1 MAVSKEPKHICR
13 YSKNN
18 AVMPHNDTFTVN
30 RRFKGP
36 ITHKTSSPD
45 SSPAAKSIETHLER
59 CTRLERENVEVK
71 NKLKKMKNYCR
82 ECKTDLQR
90 FVKRFNEFKNINK
103 ELDSKNK
110 QLLIKNQQMR
120 QRVTDVLMEKRPQF
134 EDLEKVT
141 GQEKTQL
148 TGTIIQL
155 QRKVKHLTEQVRET
169 YKIQT
174 ETPQDSQ
181 SQEKKTQLQQ
191 ENKTLRETL
200 EHNRQVLKDAELRA
214 ERSRI
219 EKDELEKCL
228 LTVQTEKNLLRQ
240 EVTQLHKEYMSLTN
254 RILLQLQ
261 ENKKAKVKDVM
272 KQQAFRDT
280 SREACITNHH
290 SKAIHSSALCRMKPM
305 KMLYEDERDTK
316 TWKPEGQ

>member
-1 MAVSKEPKHICR
+1 
-13 YSKNN
+13 
-18 AVMPHNDTFTVN
+18 
-30 RRFKGP
+30 
-36 ITHKTSSPD
+36 
-45 SSPAAKSIETHLER
+45 
-59 CTRLERENVEVK
+59 
-71 NKLKKMKNYCR
+71 MKNYCR

-103 ELDSKNK
+103 ELDLKNK

-120 QRVTDVLMEKRPQF
+120 QRVTDVLMEKKPQS

-141 GQEKTQL
+141 GQEKPQL
-148 TGTIIQL
+148 TGTILQL
-155 QRKVKHLTEQVRET
+155 QQKVKHLTEQVRET

-174 ETPQDSQ
+174 ETQDSKEGI

-200 EHNRQVLKDAELRA
+200 EHNRQMLKDAELRA
-214 ERSRI
+214 ERSQI

-228 LTVQTEKNLLRQ
+228 LTMQTEKNLLRQ

-254 RILLQLQ
+254 SILLQLQ

-272 KQQAFRDT
+272 KQQVFRDT
-280 SREACITNHH
+280 SKEACITNHH
-290 SKAIHSSALCRMKPM
+290 SKAIHSSAPCRMKPM
-305 KMLYEDERDTK
+305 KM
-316 TWKPEGQ
+316 